1 MIWKKKPDITLTWEW
16 PDGRSSE
23 YQLSVVVDSIVPES
37 KSLFGLKKT
46 PSVIGWMPDGVTLNG
61 IIKSD
66 DSELSG
72 KTLKLLIPGDEVE
85 GVSKGSLVILGVVD
99 KNICIVASTGSN

>member
-1 MIWKKKPDITLTWEW
+1 MIWKKKPDITLTCEW

-23 YQLSVVVDSIVPES
+23 YQLSILVDSIVPES
-37 KSLFGLKKT
+37 KGLFGIKQS
-46 PSVIGWMPDGVTLNG
+46 PSALGWMPDGVILNG

-99 KNICIVASTGSN
+99 KDICIEASAGTN